1 MVGHPSAEGG
11 SQGDGK
17 QMFGKQML
25 AKPTLTMR
33 HREDSDQ
40 MDLARFLPVCH
51 NWFMLNYVMVIPYL
65 EQVLYLNSFRQVEGR
80 REVFPEP
87 FFYLKIINIS
97 KRHVLG

>member
-11 SQGDGK
+11 SRGDGK

-25 AKPTLTMR
+25 AEPTLTMR

-65 EQVLYLNSFRQVEGR
+65 EQVLYLNSFRQVGGR
-80 REVFPEP
+80 REVFPCLL
-87 FFYLKIINIS
+87 YTS
-97 KRHVLG
+97 DAADDC